1 MEDTDQVV
9 LATVEDFHSGSV
21 FLQRL
26 HAPPHIKNLTVE
38 VENAK
43 FEKLAV
49 AVGNVLNP
57 GEDLVLLED
66 VSDATILHTLRLRL
80 GQGKIFTSIGPVLVV
95 VNPYQ
100 PVECCNDKTLKRLTD
115 EVPPPPLSPTPH
127 PYRRP
132 RRRPLPYP
140 LRPPSPPCHAPP
152 PIPLRARAARA
163 DDRVSRQGV
172 AALPQ
177 DGG

>member
-95 VNPYQ
+95 VNHSRDSLP
-100 PVECCNDKTLKRLTD
+100 TLTVGDGEHLGIFLQLHRSKLLT
-115 EVPPPPLSPTPH
+115 
-127 PYRRP
+127 
-132 RRRPLPYP
+132 
-140 LRPPSPPCHAPP
+140 
-152 PIPLRARAARA
+152 
-163 DDRVSRQGV
+163 
-172 AALPQ
+172 
-177 DGG
+177 